1 MFFPLA
7 TAILSTALG
16 LGILGAASSALA
28 QDDSGQFISGD
39 AGNAPNQD
47 SENVPGLA
55 MQMPTY
61 AGTGCPQGSAS
72 AIMSPDGKT
81 LSVLFDS
88 YVAEAGNQVATAR
101 DAKGCQINIPFIV
114 PPGFAVQVVKMDYR
128 GFTSLPTGARSTFGA
143 GFRFLEVNG
152 RQTNAARVL
161 RASVML
167 GPKTENFVLTSVIQG
182 PKASP
187 CGQNFVLA
195 AESTLNVQSNRS
207 GEQAISTVDS
217 IDAVQTPV
225 VYSLRWH
232 RCQAAGGGGTIGRPG
247 LPGRPFP
254 GRPAQ
259 PGRPT
264 PPPPPGPPFPP
275 RFR

>member
-16 LGILGAASSALA
+16 LGILGAASSAVA
-28 QDDSGQFISGD
+28 QEDSGQFISGD

-72 AIMSPDGKT
+72 AVMSPDGKT
-81 LSVLFDS
+81 LSVLFDQ
-88 YVAEAGNQVATAR
+88 YVAEAGNHIGNSR

-114 PPGFAVQVVKMDYR
+114 PPGYAVQVVKMDYR
-128 GFTSLPTGARSTFGA
+128 GFTSLPAGSRSTFGA
-143 GFRFLEVNG
+143 GFRYLEVNG
-152 RQTNAARVL
+152 RETNAPRTL
-161 RASVML
+161 RASVMV
-167 GPKTENFVLTSVIQG
+167 GPKTDNFILTSVIRG
-182 PKASP
+182 PASSP
-187 CGQNFVLA
+187 CGQNFTLA
-195 AESTLNVQSNRS
+195 AESTLNVQSNRA
-207 GEQAISTVDS
+207 GEQTVSTVDS
-217 IDAVQTPV
+217 VDAAQTPV
-225 VYSLRWH
+225 VYSLRWQ
-232 RCQAAGGGGTIGRPG
+232 RCQSSGTIGRPTRPTPG

-254 GRPAQ
+254 
-259 PGRPT
+259 
-264 PPPPPGPPFPP
+264 P